1 MSNVQAATRSQPKRK
16 RAQVKY
22 YEGNDD
28 DLLASDQEV
37 EEFSTSKRSKAKP
50 RPLPKRKIFPFLS
63 LPAELRNIIYEHAL
77 VDGNGVHLIAK
88 TEHYRRVVI
97 RENPVT
103 NVVNGPFGRVRY
115 RNGFPHPYGG
125 SNEEEDEEE
134 SSKPISFVPSL
145 LAVNRQ
151 ICAEALPILYS
162 NKFMLEDTTALH
174 SFMADLRPK
183 TRELLEDVTIQGWG
197 YTKAH
202 KALNHPGL
210 TMLSG
215 AVNLKRLHFQC
226 RIGWGNNVRKVARQ
240 VYRDG
245 FHWLEA
251 VGVAKGNYD
260 AAVDLI
266 SLAEFTHHRS
276 PWRIP
281 NEEDAVDQAAKM
293 EAFGDELRKLLS
305 YKKPSSSRKS
315 EGKRNGKGKGKVD
328 D

>member
-1 MSNVQAATRSQPKRK
+1 MSDVQVVTRSQPKRK
-16 RAQVKY
+16 RAQVNY
-22 YEGNDD
+22 YEGNDN
-28 DLLASDQEV
+28 DLYESDQEV
-37 EEFSTSKRSKAKP
+37 EEFSANKKSKAKP

-77 VDGNGVHLIAK
+77 VDGNGVHLISK

-97 RENPVT
+97 RSNPSM
-103 NVVNGPFGRVRY
+103 NAINDPFGRGGYHHRVL
-115 RNGFPHPYGG
+115 YGE
-125 SNEEEDEEE
+125 SNEDENEEP
-134 SSKPISFVPSL
+134 SGRVSFVPSL

-151 ICAEALPILYS
+151 ICTEALPILYS

-174 SFMADLRPK
+174 SFMADLRPR
-183 TRELLEDVTIQGWG
+183 TRELLEDVTIHGWG

-226 RIGWGNNVRKVARQ
+226 RIGWGNNIRKVARQ

-260 AAVDLI
+260 AAVDII
-266 SLAEFTHHRS
+266 SLAEFTPQRTV
-276 PWRIP
+276 WRTP
-281 NEEDAVDQAAKM
+281 GEEDAVEQAAKM
-293 EAFGDELRKLLS
+293 EVFGDELRKLLS

-315 EGKRNGKGKGKVD
+315 EGKGARKIKGKTD